1 MTGGARDLLFGHATE
16 VAPRLLGAVLESDLG
31 NQRVAVR
38 IVETEAYR
46 QDDPASHT
54 FRGMTPRNRVMFGPP
69 GHAYVYF
76 TYGMHHCVNV
86 VCEPEGIGA
95 AVLLRAGEIV
105 EGADV
110 AATRR
115 GPRVT
120 AHDLA
125 AGPARLT
132 QALGIDRSHDGLDLF
147 DPDSPL
153 RLRLGSAMPDD
164 RIATGPR
171 VGIRHAADKGWRF
184 WLTGEPTV
192 SRYSRHPQAPR
203 RH

>member
-1 MTGGARDLLFGHATE
+1 
-16 VAPRLLGAVLESDLG
+16 
-31 NQRVAVR
+31 VR

-54 FRGMTPRNRVMFGPP
+54 YRGMTPRNQVMFGPP

-86 VCEPEGIGA
+86 VCEAEGVGA
-95 AVLLRAGEIV
+95 AVLLRAGEVI

-110 AATRR
+110 AKVRR
-115 GPRVT
+115 GPRVR

-153 RLRLGSAMPDD
+153 RLRLGPTTSDD
-164 RIATGPR
+164 RIANGPR

-184 WLTGEPTV
+184 WLTGEPMV
-192 SRYSRHPQAPR
+192 SRYTRHPGAPR
-203 RH
+203 LP

>member
-1 MTGGARDLLFGHATE
+1 MTGGAHDLLFGHATE
-16 VAPRLLGAVLESDLG
+16 VAPRLLGTVLESDLG

-95 AVLLRAGEIV
+95 AVLLRAGEVV

-115 GPRVT
+115 GPRVK

-192 SRYSRHPQAPR
+192 SRYSRHPRAPR
-203 RH
+203 RP

>member
-1 MTGGARDLLFGHATE
+1 MSTAERDLLLRHATD

-31 NQRVAVR
+31 DERVAVR

-54 FRGMTPRNRVMFGPP
+54 FRGMTPRNQVMFGPP
-69 GHAYVYF
+69 GHAYAYF

-95 AVLLRAGEIV
+95 AVLLRAGEV
-105 EGADV
+105 VDGADV
-110 AATRR
+110 AAARR
-115 GPRVT
+115 GPRVG

-132 QALGIDRSHDGLDLF
+132 QALGIDRSHDGLDLL

-153 RLRLGSAMPDD
+153 RLRLGSAVPDD
-164 RIATGPR
+164 RIAVGPR
-171 VGIRHAADKGWRF
+171 VGIRHAAEKGWRF

-192 SRYSRHPQAPR
+192 SRYSRHPRAPR
-203 RH
+203 LP